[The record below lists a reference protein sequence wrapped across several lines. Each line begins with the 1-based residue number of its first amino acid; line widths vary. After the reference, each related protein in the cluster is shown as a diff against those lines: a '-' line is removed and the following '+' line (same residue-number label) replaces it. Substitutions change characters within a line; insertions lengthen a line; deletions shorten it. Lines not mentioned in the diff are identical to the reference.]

1 MKEKT
6 QVRFCSNTFFM
17 CFWQILFFLTVSI
30 TANYAQQNA
39 AVVSKTSL
47 NHQSILAS
55 AGGIQKFSEI
65 ELEWTL
71 GESFIGETSNSSRIY
86 TIGFHQPF
94 IIQAEKLKAQIESD
108 EVSIFPNPV
117 GNKLN
122 VKFNL
127 KNAENASEFKFLLMD
142 LMGRQ
147 ILEKTIDSNLENT
160 VVDFPE
166 ITSGSY
172 QVKIMNAKNTVL
184 RTFKIIK
191 TN

>member
-1 MKEKT
+1 MKEKILGGVC
-6 QVRFCSNTFFM
+6 QFTFNR
-17 CFWQILFFLTVSI
+17 CFWQTLFFLTVSI
-30 TANYAQQNA
+30 TVNYAQQNA
-39 AVVSKTSL
+39 NVISKTSQ

-55 AGGIQKFSEI
+55 AGGVQKFSEI

-71 GESFIGETSNSSRIY
+71 GESFIGETTNSSRIY

-94 IIQAEKLKAQIESD
+94 IIQAEKQKNQPESD

-127 KNAENASEFKFLLMD
+127 KNAENATQFKFLLTD

-147 ILEKTIDSNLENT
+147 ILEKTIDSSMDNS
-160 VVDFPE
+160 VIDFPE

-172 QVKIMNAKNTVL
+172 QVKIVNSKNTVL